1 MRNLIKQDTTRSIS
15 SRSSR
20 YGVIFVNGLDPC
32 QVAWEASR
40 VGMTWLLIVAS
51 ECQFDT
57 TLFSVK

>member
-15 SRSSR
+15 SRSSP
-20 YGVIFVNGLDPC
+20 YGVIFVNGLDPG

-51 ECQFDT
+51 
-57 TLFSVK
+57 